1 MYILVYNKN
10 YCEVGHVDKE
20 TKEIK
25 KGDKITM
32 EVDLRSSESNR
43 RTLHFFINDVH
54 QKLFFSRLPKNV
66 NFAV

>member
-10 YCEVGHVDKE
+10 YCEVGDVDKE

-32 EVDLRSSESNR
+32 EVDLRSSERKR
-43 RTLHFFINDVH
+43 RTLHFFINDIH
-54 QKLFFSRLPKNV
+54 QKLFFSCLPESV
-66 NFAV
+66 AFAV